1 MGVQYPTWFGP
12 DDLPRLGT
20 VHVPDSGRA
29 RAAVVLCPPLGKEH
43 VDTYRGIKA
52 LAESLADRGLLA
64 VRFDYAGAGDSA
76 GAQDHPDAVA
86 GWLRSVVEAVGLARA
101 TGVSSICL
109 AGLRS
114 GALIAAAAAAT
125 EAIDSMVLWDPILS
139 GRNYLREQRAQ
150 YTLSI
155 GADDPSDPRVS
166 ILGGV
171 LDPAAVSALG
181 ALTIDP
187 TRLAGVRTLL
197 AVRTAVADTPAV
209 RTLADALDGDEITL
223 VDHEAFTNPA
233 SFHVALPTGHI
244 REIADWIAEGA
255 PATGTEVRL
264 EVRDRAR
271 VASTAD
277 GRPVVETLEELG
289 PNGLFAIRTHAAAG
303 GDGATHPTLLFHA
316 TAYEHRV
323 GPGRLWVEI
332 ARSLAADGVSSV
344 RYDRRGTGNTGVVDP
359 DNPVAL
365 YSDGSDRDAR
375 DAADAAVADPRD
387 LVMTGLCSGAWYSAA
402 VALRVRPR
410 AVILTDLILWSV
422 YRRRSLREQLAPGMP
437 AGDQAGGDLSARA
450 RIKALLQRHLPYP
463 AWRLLGRF
471 GVTQVPEVLL
481 EALRKAGVPT
491 TVILSAEDHAWFVG
505 QRGEEGLRRL
515 RRRGGDPEIHAVG
528 FGDHPALHRDL
539 RERIRTVTTETV
551 LNRFEISVD
560 TERTVDTEHTAEVLR

>member
-12 DDLPRLGT
+12 DDLPLLGT

-76 GAQDHPDAVA
+76 GAQDDPDAVT
-86 GWLRSVVEAVGLARA
+86 GWLRSVVEAVGSARA
-101 TGVSSICL
+101 TGASSICL
-109 AGLRS
+109 VGLRS
-114 GALIAAAAAAT
+114 GALIAAAATAT

-139 GRNYLREQRAQ
+139 GRSYLREQRAQ

-181 ALTIDP
+181 ALKIDP
-187 TRLAGVRTLL
+187 ARLAGVRTLL

-209 RTLADALDGDEITL
+209 RSLAGALDGDEVTL
-223 VDHEAFTNPA
+223 VDHEAFTTPA

-244 REIADWIAEGA
+244 REIADWIAAGA
-255 PATGTEVRL
+255 PAADTEVRL
-264 EVRDRAR
+264 KVRDRAQ
-271 VASTAD
+271 VASAPD

-289 PNGLFAIRTHAAAG
+289 PNGLFAIRTHATG
-303 GDGATHPTLLFHA
+303 GDGSTHPTLLFHA

-359 DNPVAL
+359 DHPVAL
-365 YSDGSDRDAR
+365 YSDDSDRDAR
-375 DAADAAVADPRD
+375 DAAGAAVADPRD

-437 AGDQAGGDLSARA
+437 AGDGAGGDASARA

-551 LNRFEISVD
+551 LRRFGIPVD
-560 TERTVDTEHTAEVLR
+560 TERTADTGRTAEALR